1 MSVMSGESLPRV
13 LVVEDD
19 DAVREAV
26 AAALRGAGHEVRD
39 EADGLG
45 IDRAIHAFRPDLAI
59 LDVRLAT
66 GPSGLSIARRL
77 RRDADIPI
85 VFLTAADS
93 VQDRLAGFDA
103 GADDYLS
110 KPFAVAELLARVKA
124 LLRRSGALSSASW
137 QVGDLVVDEEART
150 AVRGDRT
157 LELTR
162 TEFDLLVALGAKP
175 GRVLSKTQLLSTVWG
190 VEVYD
195 PNLIEVHVSSLRRK
209 LEAEG
214 LPRLVH
220 TVRGAGYVLR
230 VS

>member
-1 MSVMSGESLPRV
+1 MSGGSLPRV

-26 AAALRGAGHEVRD
+26 AAALRGAGYEVRD
-39 EADGLG
+39 EVDGLG
-45 IDRAIHAFRPDLAI
+45 IDRAVHAFRPDLAI

-137 QVGDLVVDEEART
+137 QVGDLVVDEEAWT
-150 AVRGDRT
+150 ALRGDRT

-195 PNLIEVHVSSLRRK
+195 PNLVEVHVSSLRRK

-214 LPRLVH
+214 QPRLVH

>member
-1 MSVMSGESLPRV
+1 M

-26 AAALRGAGHEVRD
+26 AAALRGAGYEVRD
-39 EADGLG
+39 EVDGLG
-45 IDRAIHAFRPDLAI
+45 IDRAVHAFRPDLAI

-93 VQDRLAGFDA
+93 VQDLLAGFDA

-137 QVGDLVVDEEART
+137 QVGDLVVDEEAWT

-190 VEVYD
+190 MEVYD
-195 PNLIEVHVSSLRRK
+195 PNLVEVHVSSLRRK

-214 LPRLVH
+214 QPRLVH

-230 VS
+230 VA

>member
-1 MSVMSGESLPRV
+1 MSGGSLPRV

-26 AAALRGAGHEVRD
+26 AAALRGAGYEVRD
-39 EADGLG
+39 EVDGLG
-45 IDRAIHAFRPDLAI
+45 IDRAVHAFRPDLAI

-110 KPFAVAELLARVKA
+110 KPFAVAELMARVKA

-150 AVRGDRT
+150 AVRSDRT

-190 VEVYD
+190 VEMYD
-195 PNLIEVHVSSLRRK
+195 PNLVEVHVSSLRRK

-214 LPRLVH
+214 QPRLVH

>member
-1 MSVMSGESLPRV
+1 V

-26 AAALRGAGHEVRD
+26 AAALRGAGYEVRD
-39 EADGLG
+39 EVDGLG
-45 IDRAIHAFRPDLAI
+45 IDRAVHAFRPDLAI

-93 VQDRLAGFDA
+93 VQDLLAGFDA

-137 QVGDLVVDEEART
+137 QVGDLVVDEEAWT

-190 VEVYD
+190 MEVYD
-195 PNLIEVHVSSLRRK
+195 PNLVEVHVSSLRRK

-214 LPRLVH
+214 QPRLVH

-230 VS
+230 VA

>member
-1 MSVMSGESLPRV
+1 MSGGSLARV

-26 AAALRGAGHEVRD
+26 AAALRGAGHDEV
-39 EADGLG
+39 DGLG
-45 IDRAIHAFRPDLAI
+45 IDRAVHAFRPDLAI

-93 VQDRLAGFDA
+93 VQDLLAGFDA

-124 LLRRSGALSSASW
+124 LLRRSGALSSATW
-137 QVGDLVVDEEART
+137 QVGDLVVDEEAWT

-195 PNLIEVHVSSLRRK
+195 PNLVEVHVSSLRRK

-214 LPRLVH
+214 QPRLVH